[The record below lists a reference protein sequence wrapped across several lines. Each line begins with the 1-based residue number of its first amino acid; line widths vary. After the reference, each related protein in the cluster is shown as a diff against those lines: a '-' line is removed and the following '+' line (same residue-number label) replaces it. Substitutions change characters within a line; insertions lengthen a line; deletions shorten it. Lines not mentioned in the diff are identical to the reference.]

1 MHRIIKILWWLSLA
15 CGLSGTTFWWMNR
28 DTRWDANGALAKPGE
43 RASGR
48 VGVILVG
55 VAQPSHF
62 EKNYWIDTVDKLV
75 ATVIPWPVNRFVGA
89 DKGVVLMDPGHP
101 YAPRAFTPTQLLDVE
116 GRARD
121 ARGVPWMERYQ
132 RGEIIWSPPS
142 ATLTKDMGVFVC
154 PGQKQGLSTL
164 TAKTSAK
171 ARYLYY
177 GQLKDGYLP
186 HADQIGGV
194 AAGALS
200 RIKAQHPDIVTASL
214 VGVSN
219 SASARRTVWRI
230 LDSGVDTL
238 VLGSTQPI
246 YSDFEDMRAAFSRV
260 HDLVEAWRVAHANK
274 PVRLLIAPGM
284 STEAAFDALWL
295 AHFGAVV
302 PAASGADQMAVGI
315 ISLHGLPLALGKS
328 DSWSTRWPAVTRR
341 MKPKMEAILRAK
353 GYARVQV
360 EVGAEVFADPLSD
373 PDGKAV
379 SVNELFAKA
388 RRDRATVAVALPVE
402 FLAESTDTLF
412 AHAAVIWDDVPGVT
426 PYAPPPR
433 DQNWS
438 KPYVRRAQAGG
449 TLLIYAGAPGGE
461 ALPRASDALAS
472 AVGRV
477 LPVGP

>member
-1 MHRIIKILWWLSLA
+1 VTRRLVSLFWWLALI
-15 CGLSGTTFWWMNR
+15 CGLLGATLWWMNR
-28 DTRWDANGALAKPGE
+28 DARWDANVALAKPGE

-55 VAQPSHF
+55 VAQPSQF
-62 EKNYWIDTVDKLV
+62 EQRYWTDTIDKLV

-116 GRARD
+116 GRAHD
-121 ARGVPWMERYQ
+121 TRGVAWMERYQ
-132 RGEIIWSPPS
+132 RGEIIWSAPS
-142 ATLTKDMGVFVC
+142 ATLAKDTGVFVY

-186 HADQIGGV
+186 HADQIGGM
-194 AAGALS
+194 ALGAFN

-214 VGVSN
+214 VGLSN

-260 HDLVEAWRVAHANK
+260 HDLVEAWCSTHANK

-284 STEAAFDALWL
+284 SQEPAFDEMWL
-295 AHFGAVV
+295 AHFGSVV
-302 PAASGADQMAVGI
+302 PMAAKPGQTAVGI

-328 DSWSTRWPAVTRR
+328 DSWSSRWPAVTRR
-341 MKPKMEAILRAK
+341 LKPKMEAILRAK

-388 RRDRATVAVALPVE
+388 RRDRATVAVALPIE

-412 AHAAVIWDDVPGVT
+412 AHAAVIWDDVPDVT

-433 DQNWS
+433 DQDWS
-438 KPYVRRAQAGG
+438 KPYVRRVEVGK
-449 TLLIYAGAPGGE
+449 TTLIYAGAPGG
-461 ALPRASDALAS
+461 AVLPRASQALAD
-472 AVGRV
+472 AVGGV
-477 LPVGP
+477 IP

>member
-1 MHRIIKILWWLSLA
+1 VTRRLVSLFWWLALV
-15 CGLSGTTFWWMNR
+15 CGLFGATLWWMNR
-28 DTRWDANGALAKPGE
+28 DARWDANGALAKPGE

-55 VAQPSHF
+55 VAQPSQF
-62 EKNYWIDTVDKLV
+62 EQRYWTDTIDKLV
-75 ATVIPWPVNRFVGA
+75 ATVIPWPVNRCVGA

-116 GRARD
+116 GRAHD

-132 RGEIIWSPPS
+132 RGEIIWSAPS
-142 ATLTKDMGVFVC
+142 ATLAKDTGVFVY

-186 HADQIGGV
+186 HADQIGGM
-194 AAGALS
+194 ALGALS
-200 RIKAQHPDIVTASL
+200 SIKARHPDIVTASL
-214 VGVSN
+214 VGISD
-219 SASARRTVWRI
+219 AAYARRTVWRI

-246 YSDFEDMRAAFSRV
+246 YSDFEDMRAAFSRI
-260 HDLVEAWRVAHANK
+260 HDLVEAWRRAHANK

-284 STEAAFDALWL
+284 SQEPAFDEMWL

-302 PAASGADQMAVGI
+302 PMAAKTGQTAVGI

-328 DSWSTRWPAVTRR
+328 DSWSSRWPAVTRR
-341 MKPKMEAILRAK
+341 LKPKMEAVLRAK

-388 RRDRATVAVALPVE
+388 RRDRATVAVALPIE

-412 AHAAVIWDDVPGVT
+412 AHAAVIWDDVPGVP

-433 DQNWS
+433 DQDWS
-438 KPYVRRAQAGG
+438 KPYVRRVEVGK
-449 TLLIYAGAPGGE
+449 TTLIYAGAPGG
-461 ALPRASDALAS
+461 AVLLRASQALAD
-472 AVGRV
+472 AVGEV
-477 LPVGP
+477 IP